1 MTVKEAKLHIHEAL
15 STQYPKNEIE
25 GFIRI
30 IFEYLKGW
38 TPVDIVMHN
47 DYELG
52 EFIEDRIE
60 NIITRLQVFEPIQ
73 YIIGEARFYGFVFK
87 VTRDTLIPRQETE
100 ELVELIIKE
109 NKQSDLRVLD
119 VGTGSGCI
127 AIALSRYLKFPEIDA
142 IDNSVNAIQIAIENA
157 KTLKAHINIY
167 NADIF
172 IDEPKHNHYD
182 IIVSNPPY
190 ITEQEKKD
198 MERNVLD
205 YEPHSALFVPNET
218 PIVYYDRIAKYAQKG
233 LRNGGRLYFEINP
246 LYAKEISQML
256 ITYGY
261 SNIIITT
268 DIHHRKRFVSAS
280 KKSINHEKENT
291 NHQRRSFLDGCEFM
305 C

>member
-1 MTVKEAKLHIHEAL
+1 MTVKEAKLHIYEAL

-119 VGTGSGCI
+119 IGTGSGCI

-268 DIHHRKRFVSAS
+268 DIHHRERFVSAS
-280 KKSINHEKENT
+280 KINKP
-291 NHQRRSFLDGCEFM
+291 
-305 C
+305 